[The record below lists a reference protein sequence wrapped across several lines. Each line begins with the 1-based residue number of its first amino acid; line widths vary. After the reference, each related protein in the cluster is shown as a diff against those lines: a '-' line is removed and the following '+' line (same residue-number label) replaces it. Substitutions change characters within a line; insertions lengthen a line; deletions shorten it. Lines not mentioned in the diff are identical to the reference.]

1 MKNKKYTRKKKYRRT
16 KKIEKNIVKQDVWG
30 KRIFIPLQAKRA
42 IESIDRLSLASDL
55 KKRDPRRKWYEKEYR
70 RRMMV
75 ELKKSRKSRKLYAK
89 KAKISNKYKTI
100 KRSVGRIPIK
110 KLENIY
116 YDILFKQ

>member
-1 MKNKKYTRKKKYRRT
+1 MKNKKYTRKKKYKT
-16 KKIEKNIVKQDVWG
+16 KKLEKNKVKQDVWG
-30 KRIFIPLQAKRA
+30 KRIFIPLEAKRA
-42 IESIDRLSLASDL
+42 IESIDKLSLASDL

-100 KRSVGRIPIK
+100 KRSVNRIPIK

-116 YDILFKQ
+116 YDILFK